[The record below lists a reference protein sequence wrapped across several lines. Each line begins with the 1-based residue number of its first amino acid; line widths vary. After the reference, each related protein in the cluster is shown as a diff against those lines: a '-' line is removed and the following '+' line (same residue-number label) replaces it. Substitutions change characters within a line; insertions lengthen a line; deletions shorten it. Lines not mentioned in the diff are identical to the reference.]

1 MIDKNYTKFD
11 NYLVDNVMRK
21 VSDSEWKILTAI
33 QRFLLGWGITK
44 NWISNSKI
52 EEITGL
58 SDNTIRA
65 ALKKI
70 QSYNLIKITQVIKNN
85 IKHQYIEINL
95 NSETYLLPNKEK
107 LTSRVKNFFRKG
119 EKTEEKIQVTP
130 VIIDSQ
136 PQTSRSLNEKSTTS
150 NIEEVQPQMSRGD
163 TSNVE
168 DNKHSIKDINTK
180 KHDHEE
186 KKSNGMNGFKN
197 FDFNSLTEEQKI
209 KADILMN
216 FGIETKNKNFL
227 SFLDI
232 EKTEIIDLIA
242 HVEWEDKEG
251 RITKSKQGFLI
262 SLLTKKINEIKNIKE
277 ISDSASNNLSANSNQ
292 KNDSNTKVLI
302 DKFKKFFVGIAY
314 ASLNA
319 FTNTNAEFTAI
330 EYCLNKKDESQIELI
345 EKLKFYF
352 SAEEITEIFENIFSG
367 AEYLRRFFIKKKEIF
382 LYNYGG

>member
-11 NYLVDNVMRK
+11 NYLTDNVMKK

-58 SDNTIRA
+58 SDNTIRV

-70 QSYNLIKITQVIKNN
+70 QSYNLIKITQEIKNG

-95 NSETYLLPNKEK
+95 KSETYLLPNKEK

-130 VIIDSQ
+130 IIIDSQ
-136 PQTSRSLNEKSTTS
+136 PQTSRSLHEKSTTS
-150 NIEEVQPQMSRGD
+150 NIEEIPPQMSRGD
-163 TSNVE
+163 TSNLE
-168 DNKHSIKDINTK
+168 DNKHSIKNINNK
-180 KHDHEE
+180 KHDHDQ
-186 KKSNGMNGFKN
+186 KQKNTNVMNAFKN
-197 FDFNSLTEEQKI
+197 FDSLSEDQKI
-209 KADILMN
+209 KADILMS

-232 EKTEIIDLIA
+232 EKTEIMDLIA

-251 RITKSKQGFLI
+251 RIKKTKQGFLI
-262 SLLTKKINEIKNIKE
+262 SLLTKKINEKKE
-277 ISDSASNNLSANSNQ
+277 TGENQQNNSITQTEQKPKVSNELE
-292 KNDSNTKVLI
+292 KLLH
-302 DKFKKFFVGIAY
+302 KFKLFFKGKLY
-314 ASLNA
+314 ASELQQDALLLATEKTLKLNEKSFYDELKQSFSFDEIKA
-319 FTNTNAEFTAI
+319 VI
-330 EYCLNKKDESQIELI
+330 ESVFNS
-345 EKLKFYF
+345 
-352 SAEEITEIFENIFSG
+352 T
-367 AEYLRRFFIKKKEIF
+367 EYLRKHWGLRKENF
-382 LYNYGG
+382 YLNFGV